1 MDNRNMF
8 VKIMC
13 FLIMYISGAYT
24 LIDVYEK
31 GNYLQQNDLCKT
43 ECHQDSCV
51 LNCENLNLTSIPT
64 CDMISINCSLVT
76 ELRLGN
82 NKMRNLPPAKFAH
95 FTNLQVLDISNNPLE
110 MCLNSSF
117 LGLNQVSQ
125 LYMHGIIPQTAF
137 LIFESGCFR
146 PLTSIKS
153 LNLGW
158 SSSHLPSL
166 FKSFC
171 SLSEH
176 IESISVNGMKTHKR
190 VITLDDTL
198 LKCFRNLS
206 LKNFSFEKDGIAR
219 ITFKALLNLHSVQH
233 LSVKKNKITRISD
246 YYALMDL
253 HNLTYLDTSCQNS
266 HVCEEKYP
274 WSDWLINEPKMFQE
288 NKSIITSKNTSNRT
302 NQTRINIFMFPN
314 LQTLLIHNMPLSCDF
329 IGDVCWLNNRLLNVD
344 ASFVTRLSIFG
355 KLSCMGCLKFLNLRG
370 IDTLTFDVEV
380 FQDMPSLEILMLG
393 STGIPDGIFTKQDS
407 QYIFVNNLQLR
418 FLDMSNLGLNIIHA
432 KLFSHLNKLETLILS
447 HNQLVEVKE
456 FMGYLP
462 AIKHIDLSY
471 NNLKEIPLS
480 IIDNMEKAIGNETE
494 RKLLKF
500 SNNPFICQCSSIYK
514 LYRVLH
520 SKITIHGAHSL
531 NGSLRCT
538 LTNNKNV
545 PVIKAYEIL
554 KSDCRKLDMVSII
567 FIAVLYP
574 LILCVICMLTCT
586 FRYIWTVKYFWYNLG
601 NYFRGT
607 NIHNMDEQIH
617 FDAFVAHA
625 GKDEEW
631 VRNILIRKLEH
642 RERPYSLCVHYR
654 SFLPG
659 ENITDNIIS
668 AINRSKTTI
677 LVVSKAF
684 LKSGW
689 CDFESR
695 VAQVHHLGKTNHR
708 IIAILFPGV
717 FKYACRKASLKT
729 LLDNVTC
736 LEWPK
741 NDEGY
746 DVFWLR
752 LCNALG
758 KPLNTTTDDNY
769 VLQPVTALN

>member
-1 MDNRNMF
+1 MF
-8 VKIMC
+8 VKIVC
-13 FLIMYISGAYT
+13 FLMYISGAYT
-24 LIDVYEK
+24 LIDVIDKE
-31 GNYLQQNDLCKT
+31 GNNLQLNDLCKA

-64 CDMISINCSLVT
+64 CDMISISCCLVT
-76 ELRLGN
+76 ELRLRN
-82 NKMRNLPPAKFAH
+82 NKMRNLPPAGFAH
-95 FTNLQVLDISNNPLE
+95 FPNLQVLDISYNPLE

-117 LGLNQVSQ
+117 VALNQVSQ

-137 LIFESGCFR
+137 LVFESGCFR

-153 LNLGW
+153 LDLGR
-158 SSSHLPSL
+158 SSSHLPSM

-176 IESISVNGMKTHKR
+176 IESISLNVMKTHYR

-198 LKCFRNLS
+198 LKCFHNLR
-206 LKNFSFEKDGIAR
+206 LKIFSIEEDSIAR

-233 LSVKKNKITRISD
+233 LSVKKNKLTRLSD
-246 YYALMDL
+246 YYALMDM
-253 HNLTYLDTSCQNS
+253 HNLTYLDASCQNY
-266 HVCEEKYP
+266 HVCGEKYP
-274 WSDWLINEPKMFQE
+274 WSDWLINEPIMFQE
-288 NKSIITSKNTSNRT
+288 NNSKRTSKNTSNIIKAT
-302 NQTRINIFMFPN
+302 NQSRINIFMFPN
-314 LQTLLIHNMPLSCDF
+314 LQTLLTHNTPFSSDY

-344 ASFVTRLSIFG
+344 ASFVKRLSIFG
-355 KLSCMGCLKFLNLRG
+355 KLSCMYYLKFLNLRG
-370 IDTLTFDVEV
+370 IDTLTFDVKV

-393 STGIPDGIFTKQDS
+393 SAGIPDGIFIKEDS

-418 FLDMSNLGLNIIHA
+418 FLDMSNLGLNMIHT

-447 HNQLVEVKE
+447 QNQLVEVKE
-456 FMGYLP
+456 LLGYLP
-462 AIKHIDLSY
+462 AIKHIDLSN
-471 NNLKEIPLS
+471 NNL
-480 IIDNMEKAIGNETE
+480 KAIGNETE

-500 SNNPFICQCSSIYK
+500 SNNPFICECSSIYK

-520 SKITIHGAHSL
+520 SKITIHGVHSL
-531 NGSLRCT
+531 NGTLRCT

-545 PVIKAYEIL
+545 PLIKAYDIL

-601 NYFRGT
+601 NWFKET
-607 NIHNMDEQIH
+607 NIQNMDEQIH

-717 FKYACRKASLKT
+717 YKYACRKASLKT

-741 NDEGY
+741 NDEEGY

-758 KPLNTTTDDNY
+758 KPLNITTDDNY
-769 VLQPVTALN
+769 VLQPVTALK